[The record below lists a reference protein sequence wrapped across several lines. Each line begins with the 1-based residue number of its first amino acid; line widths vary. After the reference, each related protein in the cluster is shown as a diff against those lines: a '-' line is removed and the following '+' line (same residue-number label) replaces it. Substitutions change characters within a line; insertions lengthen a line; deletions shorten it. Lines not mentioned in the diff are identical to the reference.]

1 MEEDEKEQ
9 KRIPLLSANT
19 KNVTMKRI
27 IYFYFE
33 KKMTVCRTI
42 ISYKL
47 KTTANNTLRSC
58 LAFAISDYDTFILSA
73 GIYQFCFFLWVK
85 LGGEEGQEEEAVPF
99 FFCFKKI

>member
-9 KRIPLLSANT
+9 KRKSLLSAKT

-27 IYFYFE
+27 KYTFFFE
-33 KKMTVCRTI
+33 KKTAVCRTI

-58 LAFAISDYDTFILSA
+58 LAFAIADYDTFILSA
-73 GIYQFCFFLWVK
+73 GIC
-85 LGGEEGQEEEAVPF
+85 
-99 FFCFKKI
+99 